1 MPIKSSYLT
10 RANLQG
16 AEDTKSLS
24 NPAKF
29 TEKFTNHSSP
39 KQRFKRREGLKNQS
53 TFSFIIKYVFKKW
66 FLLLTSIITALVTV
80 AGTLYIPIL
89 MGNGVDMVVGQNN
102 VDFDGIKA
110 LIIKTLIVIAITIVA
125 QLLLSLSNNRLTAS
139 LVAVMRKDVMEKIH
153 KLPVSYVDTNPAG
166 DLVSRM
172 TADVETLSD
181 GLLMGFTQV
190 FTGVLT
196 ILGTLTMMVVLNWK
210 ITLVVVFITPLSF
223 FVAGFISKRTF
234 NLFKKQTEARSTQVS
249 FINEM
254 VSNQKIVRAFGK
266 EDENMDHF
274 KKMNEEF
281 RDASLKATFFSSLT
295 NPSTRFVNS
304 LVYAGVAIFGA
315 LSIVKTGNLTVGALT
330 IFLSYANQY
339 TKPFNEISGVL
350 TEFQNALSCAER
362 IKNLLNEQEITE
374 KEDAKTEP
382 KADFEHIEFKDI
394 SFSYTETQKLIE
406 NFSLKADRGRRIAIV
421 GPTGCGKTTLINLL
435 MRFYDVKSGEILLD
449 DENIKD
455 YTRVAY
461 RDNFGMVLQE
471 TWLRKGTI
479 RDNVTLGRDFT
490 DEEVIKACKK
500 CHAHSFI
507 ERMPNGYDTLI
518 SEDGG
523 NLSNGQ
529 KQLLCIA
536 RVMLV
541 NPPILILDEATSSID
556 TRTELKV
563 QDAFANLMKGKTSFI
578 VAHRLSTIKNA
589 DIILVMKDG
598 NIIEQ
603 GSHDELIKKGGF
615 YRELYMS
622 QWADEEVS

>member
-1 MPIKSSYLT
+1 M
-10 RANLQG
+10 
-16 AEDTKSLS
+16 
-24 NPAKF
+24 
-29 TEKFTNHSSP
+29 
-39 KQRFKRREGLKNQS
+39 KNQS

-89 MGNGVDMVVGQNN
+89 MGNGVDMVIGRNN

-266 EDENMDHF
+266 EEENMDHF

-382 KADFEHIEFKDI
+382 KESFEHIEFKDI

-449 DENIKD
+449 DENIKE
-455 YTRVAY
+455 YTRIAY

-603 GSHDELIKKGGF
+603 GSHDEFIKKGGF

-622 QWADEEVS
+622 QWADEEAG

>member
-1 MPIKSSYLT
+1 M
-10 RANLQG
+10 
-16 AEDTKSLS
+16 
-24 NPAKF
+24 
-29 TEKFTNHSSP
+29 
-39 KQRFKRREGLKNQS
+39 KNQS

-266 EDENMDHF
+266 EEENMDHF

-406 NFSLKADRGRRIAIV
+406 NFSLKADRGKRIAIV

-622 QWADEEVS
+622 QWADKEVS

>member
-1 MPIKSSYLT
+1 M
-10 RANLQG
+10 
-16 AEDTKSLS
+16 
-24 NPAKF
+24 
-29 TEKFTNHSSP
+29 
-39 KQRFKRREGLKNQS
+39 KNQS

-66 FLLLTSIITALVTV
+66 FLLLTSIVTALVTV

-266 EDENMDHF
+266 EEENMDHF

-406 NFSLKADRGRRIAIV
+406 NFSLKADRGKRIAIV

>member
-1 MPIKSSYLT
+1 M
-10 RANLQG
+10 
-16 AEDTKSLS
+16 
-24 NPAKF
+24 
-29 TEKFTNHSSP
+29 
-39 KQRFKRREGLKNQS
+39 KNQS

-406 NFSLKADRGRRIAIV
+406 NFSLKADRGKRIAIV

-603 GSHDELIKKGGF
+603 GSHDELIRAGGF

>member
-1 MPIKSSYLT
+1 M
-10 RANLQG
+10 
-16 AEDTKSLS
+16 
-24 NPAKF
+24 
-29 TEKFTNHSSP
+29 
-39 KQRFKRREGLKNQS
+39 KNQS

-66 FLLLTSIITALVTV
+66 FLLFTSIFTALVTV
-80 AGTLYIPIL
+80 LGTLYIPIL
-89 MGNGVDMVVGQNN
+89 IGNGVDMVIGQNN
-102 VDFDGIKA
+102 VDFDGIKK
-110 LIIKTLIVIAITIVA
+110 LIIKTLIVIAITIVS
-125 QLLLSLSNNRLTAS
+125 QLFLSLSNNRLTAS
-139 LVAVMRKDVMEKIH
+139 LVAVIRKDVMEKIH
-153 KLPVSYVDTNPAG
+153 KLPVSYADTNPAG
-166 DLVSRM
+166 DIVARM

-266 EDENMDHF
+266 EEENMNSF

-315 LSIVKTGNLTVGALT
+315 LAIVKSDSLSVGALT

-350 TEFQNALSCAER
+350 TEFQNALACAER
-362 IKNLLNEQEITE
+362 IKNLLNEKEITE

-382 KADFEHIEFKDI
+382 KASFEHIEFKDI
-394 SFSYTETQKLIE
+394 SFSYTEKQKLIE
-406 NFSLKADRGRRIAIV
+406 NFSLKTERGKRIAIV

-435 MRFYDVKSGEILLD
+435 MRFYEVKEGEILID

-479 RDNVTLGRDFT
+479 KDNVTLGRDFT
-490 DEEVIKACKK
+490 DEEVIKACRE

-563 QDAFANLMKGKTSFI
+563 QDAFAKLMKGKTSFI

-603 GSHDELIKKGGF
+603 GSHDELMKAGGF
-615 YRELYMS
+615 YKELYMS
-622 QWADEEVS
+622 QWADEEVKESV

>member
-1 MPIKSSYLT
+1 M
-10 RANLQG
+10 
-16 AEDTKSLS
+16 
-24 NPAKF
+24 
-29 TEKFTNHSSP
+29 
-39 KQRFKRREGLKNQS
+39 KNQS

-89 MGNGVDMVVGQNN
+89 MGNGVDMVIGRND

-266 EDENMDHF
+266 EEENMDHF

-382 KADFEHIEFKDI
+382 KESFEHIEFKDI

-455 YTRVAY
+455 YTRIAY

-622 QWADEEVS
+622 QWADEEAG